1 MEGFPTIKSSTIQS
15 VKLKSIYDYIDIKGV
30 RQFLVYYP
38 RLLLMLEILLSHI
51 DDYIHNQTMQGK
63 MPLDKSSLFNIFKVI
78 STRVYVRVKA
88 VWRNWTAHP
97 DF

>member
-1 MEGFPTIKSSTIQS
+1 MEGFPTIKSSAIQS

-63 MPLDKSSLFNIFKVI
+63 IPLDKSSLF
-78 STRVYVRVKA
+78 
-88 VWRNWTAHP
+88 
-97 DF
+97 